1 MSTVIGWKV
10 RHEGAPRRWTAS
22 HSSKSWMACTRRC
35 GNPPDEVQ
43 APGEATW
50 TAIENHPQ
58 LAEIAAESN
67 RRLNQAEE
75 EVRLDMTP

>member
-10 RHEGAPRRWTAS
+10 RHEGAPQAMDGLSFEQVVDGLHEALWEPT
-22 HSSKSWMACTRRC
+22 
-35 GNPPDEVQ
+35 DEVQ

-58 LAEIAAESN
+58 LAEIAADIEPVVST
-67 RRLNQAEE
+67 RAEE
-75 EVRLDMTP
+75 EVRAWT